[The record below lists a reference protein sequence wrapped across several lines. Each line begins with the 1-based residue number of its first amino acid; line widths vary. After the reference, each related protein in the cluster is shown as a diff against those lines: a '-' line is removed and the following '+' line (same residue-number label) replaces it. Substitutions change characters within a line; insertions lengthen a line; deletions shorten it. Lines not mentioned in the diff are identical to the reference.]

1 MAVPSK
7 ASMSKLEFVALMAA
21 LMAVDVLAIDIMLP
35 ALPAIGETLG
45 VANANDRAWIITTF
59 LVGFGVPQLLFGP
72 ITDNAGRRP
81 LILIGLIAYIVAT
94 LACAV
99 SPTFAV
105 LLLARFLQGTA
116 AAAVRVGM
124 MAAVRDRYSGR
135 AMAEIMSLVLA
146 VFLLVPIICPT
157 IGQLILF
164 VGPWPLIFVFIA
176 TLAAIFWIWSYLRLS
191 ESLAPENRRALD
203 FSVVIEGFQIVLTN
217 RRAFFYGII
226 GAFMYGIIVGM
237 ISTAQQTYVEIY
249 GLGEWFPVAFG
260 AMALIAAGATL
271 VVSRVVRAIGMRR
284 VGHGALGIIIAAGL
298 FFGLWSLNGPLP
310 LWAFYL
316 MLLVTFPSIISVF
329 NTTGALSMEPLGEV
343 AGTASS
349 VFGAINT
356 VGGAAFGL
364 VIAQLFNG
372 TITPV
377 LFGNAVIGAMALIC
391 VLVAEG
397 GRLFGRDQMP
407 VSAAAPDFV

>member
-1 MAVPSK
+1 VAVPSQ

-21 LMAVDVLAIDIMLP
+21 LMAADALAIDIMLP
-35 ALPAIGETLG
+35 ALPAMGDALG
-45 VANANDRAWIITTF
+45 VANANDRAWILTTF
-59 LVGFGVPQLLFGP
+59 LIGFGVPQLVFGP
-72 ITDNAGRRP
+72 ITDRFGRRSM
-81 LILIGLIAYIVAT
+81 ILIGLAAYIVTT

-105 LLLARFLQGTA
+105 LLVARFLQGTA
-116 AAAVRVGM
+116 AAAVRVAM
-124 MAAVRDRYSGR
+124 MATVRDRYSGR

-146 VFLLVPIICPT
+146 VFLLVPIICPS

-176 TLAAIFWIWSYLRLS
+176 TLGAIFWVWSYLRLS
-191 ESLAPENRRALD
+191 ESLAPQNRRALD
-203 FSVVIEGFQIVLTN
+203 FSVVVEGFQIVLTN

-260 AMALIAAGATL
+260 VMALIAAGATL

-284 VGHGALGIIIAAGL
+284 VGHGALGIIIIAAA
-298 FFGLWSLNGPLP
+298 FFGLWSLSGPLP

-316 MLLVTFPSIISVF
+316 MLLVTFPSIVSVF

-356 VGGAAFGL
+356 VGGAGFGL
-364 VIAQLFNG
+364 VIAQLYNG

-377 LFGNAVIGAMALIC
+377 LFGNGVIALMALVC
-391 VLVAEG
+391 VLIAERG
-397 GRLFGRDQMP
+397 QLFGRDHVP
-407 VSAAAPDFV
+407 VAAAPIEVL